1 MSYRKAMTPNTIE
14 KRTENNSR
22 SVIWLG
28 AAVGATV
35 GVAALAYG
43 RKQRSPWERAVD
55 RAHQLADSAREE
67 VRPWMGVAAATAGA
81 ASALMAYSRA
91 HRQSGWQRTQ
101 KRIGEFASRVEDQ
114 ARPWGDL
121 ALSAAVGLASL
132 AYARKARRR
141 TIRGINESTAE
152 RINFLAEKGLQ
163 IARHLR
169 DIPQQASKLRH
180 VLA

>member
-1 MSYRKAMTPNTIE
+1 MTPN
-14 KRTENNSR
+14 RTENRTENSSR

-35 GVAALAYG
+35 GVAVLAYS
-43 RKQRSPWERAVD
+43 RRQRSPWERALD
-55 RAHQLADSAREE
+55 RAQQLADAAKEE
-67 VRPWMGVAAATAGA
+67 VRPWMGVAAATVGAG
-81 ASALMAYSRA
+81 SALVAYSRS
-91 HRQSGWQRTQ
+91 HRESGWQRAQ
-101 KRIGEFASRVEDQ
+101 KRITEYASRAEDQ

-121 ALSAAVGLASL
+121 ALTAAVSLASL

-152 RINFLAEKGLQ
+152 RINSLAERGLQ
-163 IARHLR
+163 IVRHLR
-169 DIPQQASKLRH
+169 DMPQQASKLRH